1 MTFEAYKVAVRINLL
16 TNAAEMLGM
25 MASRLKSV
33 GNDADHTARKLG
45 LIGAGMTV
53 TGIAG
58 LSILGKTVDA
68 AKDYAHQL
76 SLVNTLGL
84 KHAEVTS
91 IINKSWETSRQVV
104 TTTAT
109 ENLEAIRELRSA
121 FGAGQEEHALGILD
135 TVQRA
140 KAILTSLTGKEQIHV
155 GFDMVKAIELRTAGG
170 MTEAAMQR
178 NAELMTRTLIGM
190 GGTLTVN
197 DFHQALKY
205 AKMPVMKWSD
215 EFTYE
220 YLPTFMQ
227 EMKAGKGGASS
238 AGVALRTFDK
248 AVHGRMQKSAVPL
261 WIESGLI
268 SSSDIVK
275 NATGHWQMKPGAVKG
290 IGLEESNPYLW
301 VQQYLA
307 PAIKKL
313 TTMKHIS
320 EETAIN
326 AMFSDPNSAFTAYT
340 FYKKAQQFERDKK
353 LISQANSMEAY
364 DKLLKSDPVLAE
376 QALHKQWQNM
386 LSILG
391 YQIMPDLLKG
401 LGWLVEQIR
410 DLTTWFKKNEGLT
423 RNLVIAFGGLSA
435 VMAVGGPVITGIA
448 LTRFALGGLGGAV
461 GGLGGA
467 ASTAATAIGAGG
479 AGTLVGGLL
488 ALGAAVGGMMWV
500 LDKIGTGDRDEKN
513 HPGKKFIRHGRGAGN
528 GEWVVDPTQS
538 QEHAGQHWKSLGR
551 AGGYWENDT
560 GGGYVAPKSNK
571 PIQITVVNKLDRK
584 GLTTAITEEQDRNS
598 ERGMKRSGALSD
610 PRMTPAM
617 PGLVGAH

>member
-1 MTFEAYKVAVRINLL
+1 MFEAYKVAVRLNIV
-16 TNAAEMLGM
+16 TNAAQMLGM
-25 MASRLKSV
+25 MSGRLKSV
-33 GNDADHTARKLG
+33 GNDADNAAKKLG

-104 TTTAT
+104 TTTAA

-121 FGAGQEEHALGILD
+121 FGAGQEEHALGILG

-140 KAILTSLTGKEQIHV
+140 KAILTSLTGKEQAHV
-155 GFDMVKAIELRTAGG
+155 GFDMVKSIELRTAGG

-178 NAELMTRTLIGM
+178 NAELMSRTLIGM

-205 AKMPVMKWSD
+205 GKMPVMKWSD

-248 AVHGRMQKSAVPL
+248 AVHGRMQKSAMPL

-268 SSSDIVK
+268 SASDIVK

-307 PAIKKL
+307 PAVKKL
-313 TTMKHIS
+313 TAKKHIS
-320 EETAIN
+320 EETAFN
-326 AMFSDPNSAFTAYT
+326 AMFSDPNAAFTAYT

-353 LISQANSMEAY
+353 LIQQANSMEAY

-401 LGWLVEQIR
+401 LGWLIEKFR
-410 DLTTWFKKNEGLT
+410 DMTTWIKNNEGLA
-423 RNLVIAFGGLSA
+423 NKLVIGFGGLSA
-435 VMAVGGPVITGIA
+435 LMTIGGPILIGVGLAKMAFGGIGDILKPAGNVIGGLTGAKSA
-448 LTRFALGGLGGAV
+448 LGKLGTAAGLFAAGYVGWEAGKWANKHIIEPFIQGLTGDKGQTLGGLIYDRTHVTDINSSYFGDFAWWRALPGGEVAERFV
-461 GGLGGA
+461 
-467 ASTAATAIGAGG
+467 SPREQRP
-479 AGTLVGGLL
+479 VQ
-488 ALGAAVGGMMWV
+488 VHV
-500 LDKIGTGDRDEKN
+500 HNK
-513 HPGKKFIRHGRGAGN
+513 
-528 GEWVVDPTQS
+528 VDS
-538 QEHAGQHWKSLGR
+538 H
-551 AGGYWENDT
+551 
-560 GGGYVAPKSNK
+560 
-571 PIQITVVNKLDRK
+571 
-584 GLTTAITEEQDRNS
+584 GLTTKITQEQ
-598 ERGMKRSGALSD
+598 GRSMARPPTGPSAHDGS
-610 PRMTPAM
+610 MTPI
-617 PGLVGAH
+617 PVGAGANGGW